1 MTVVGK
7 VVAAGAIVVLSVALG
22 GSARAASAAWQA
34 DTSGQI
40 TSPADG
46 QVVSGSTVTVS
57 ASTGMIQLS
66 MGLYVE
72 GPSTPSQKV
81 AGGGANQTLS
91 GTFDAGAAPNGPFTV
106 TLKGELTGRV
116 YATSTFKLRRP
127 AQTPGNPN
135 VARQG
140 TDKVLV
146 TWPKGAEPDLQS
158 YEVSNTLT
166 GIVGRLPADGACE
179 GTSCRA
185 ALAVPAKAEGQRVGF
200 TVKAFRG
207 DGEGGS
213 IGSDPSGAA
222 YLAIPAKPTAKP
234 KKTTTKTPKNRD
246 AKNVD
251 ALPTLPAK
259 RQALPADQPSRKPT
273 TTKLPDIP
281 DTDVDGNLPI
291 PTADDDSGGL
301 VPSGGR
307 DGTDTEPVTA
317 GDVRAQSS
325 ASPLGN
331 IGQYGFYVAVGLLLL
346 LLGAHAGAWA
356 RRRALAGAGAAS
368 GATSVPAGAATR
380 AGQASAAGGVHG
392 SHGAHGSYVAHGP
405 QGSLGDDTVPP
416 SAAVPLRRRPTV
428 ILAVAKTRVPEKS
441 RTEQPKE
448 HQQPSKDALGEKPA
462 AFPTSEPAR
471 KEISVQIEVDDD
483 WGVRDTDGARQGP
496 KRIALPS
503 SAVTDVA
510 EGSASIN
517 PPAVRIEEHWDDYL
531 PPSPRAM
538 EDSGFWERPQSGS
551 ADFWAADDD
560 ENERVFAGRRH
571 RGGDS

>member
-22 GSARAASAAWQA
+22 GSARAASATWQA

-40 TSPADG
+40 TSPTDG
-46 QVVSGSTVTVS
+46 QVLSGSTITVS

-106 TLKGELTGRV
+106 TLKGELTGSV

-127 AQTPGNPN
+127 AETPGNPN

-185 ALAVPAKAEGQRVGF
+185 ALTVPAKAEGQRVGF

-222 YLAIPAKPTAKP
+222 YLAIPAKTTAKP
-234 KKTTTKTPKNRD
+234 KKTTKQTPKKRD

-259 RQALPADQPSRKPT
+259 RQAAPTDEPNRK

-301 VPSGGR
+301 VPSGAR
-307 DGTDTEPVTA
+307 DGTDTAPVTA

-331 IGQYGFYVAVGLLLL
+331 IGQYALYVAAGLLLL

-356 RRRALAGAGAAS
+356 RRRALAGPGTGATS
-368 GATSVPAGAATR
+368 GATSAPVGAATR
-380 AGQASAAGGVHG
+380 AGRASAEG
-392 SHGAHGSYVAHGP
+392 GAHGSHVA
-405 QGSLGDDTVPP
+405 QGSQGDVTVPP
-416 SAAVPLRRRPTV
+416 AAVPLRRRPTV

-441 RTEQPKE
+441 QAEQPKE
-448 HQQPSKDALGEKPA
+448 HQQPSKHERSRDAFGEST

-471 KEISVQIEVDDD
+471 KEISVQIEVDDV

-503 SAVTDVA
+503 SAVTDVP
-510 EGSASIN
+510 EGSASIS

-538 EDSGFWERPQSGS
+538 EDSGFWERPQPGS

-560 ENERVFAGRRH
+560 ENERVSAGRRH